1 MRRSGFTEEHD
12 AFRVM
17 VRDYLAREV
26 VPHYEDWLAAR
37 QVPREFFRGLGK
49 LGIIGMALPEEH
61 GGGGR
66 DDFRFNVVLS
76 EEAARAGVSFDSVRV
91 HMDVVVPYF
100 DRYGTPAQRARWL
113 PGICA
118 GELITAIAMTEP
130 GTGSDLAGIATT
142 AIRDGDHWV
151 LNGAKTFISN
161 GTLADLVIVV
171 ARTAREDTDRR
182 RGLSLLV
189 VEDGMPGFDKG
200 RKLDKIGLKEADTSE
215 LSFTDVRV
223 PVDNL
228 LGEEGHAFD
237 YLGANLPQERLAIA
251 IGAVAAARA
260 ALDSTIGYVRDRKVF
275 GRSLSEFQNTK
286 FELAAVA
293 TDIEAGQALVDRA
306 LAEHVAG
313 ELTPV
318 DAAMVK
324 LFCTELQGR
333 AVDRCLQLFGGYGYI
348 TEYPIARLYA
358 DARVTRIYGGTSE
371 VMKTIIS
378 RSLGL

>member
-1 MRRSGFTEEHD
+1 LRRTGFTDDHD
-12 AFRVM
+12 DFRRL

-26 VPHYEDWLAAR
+26 VPVFDDWLAAR
-37 QVPREFFRGLGK
+37 RVPRELFLGLGK
-49 LGIIGMALPEEH
+49 LGVIGLPLPLEY

-66 DDFRFNVVLS
+66 PDFTFNAILS
-76 EEAARAGVSFDSVRV
+76 EEAARAGVAFDSLRV

-100 DRYGTPAQRARWL
+100 AHYADAAQRARWL
-113 PGICA
+113 PGLAA

-130 GTGSDLAGIATT
+130 GTGSDLAGITTT
-142 AIRDGDHWV
+142 AVRDGDHWV

-171 ARTAREDTDRR
+171 ARTSREDTDRR

-189 VEDGMPGFDKG
+189 VEDGMPGFVKG
-200 RKLDKIGLKEADTSE
+200 RELDKIGLHAQDTVE

-223 PVDNL
+223 PAANL
-228 LGEEGHAFD
+228 LGDEGRAFT
-237 YLGANLPQERLAIA
+237 YLGANLPQERLTIA
-251 IGAVAAARA
+251 IGSVAAARA
-260 ALDSTIGYVRDRKVF
+260 AHDSAIAYVRDRRVF
-275 GRSLSEFQNTK
+275 GQPLSGFQNTK

-293 TDIEAGQALVDRA
+293 TEVEAGQALVDRA

-313 ELTPV
+313 ELSPA

-333 AVDRCLQLFGGYGYI
+333 AVDRCLQLFGGYGYM

-358 DARVTRIYGGTSE
+358 DARVSRIYGGTSE

-378 RSLGL
+378 RSMGL

>member
-1 MRRSGFTEEHD
+1 MRRSGFDPDHET
-12 AFRVM
+12 FRRM
-17 VRDYLAREV
+17 VRHYLAREV
-26 VPHYEDWLAAR
+26 VPDCGDWQAAR
-37 QVPREFFRGLGK
+37 QVPREFFHGLGK
-49 LGIIGMALPEEH
+49 LGVIGMALPEQY

-66 DDFRFNVVLS
+66 EDFRFNAVLS
-76 EEAARAGVSFDSVRV
+76 EEAARAGVPFDSVRV

-100 DRYGTPAQRARWL
+100 DRYGTPEQRARWL
-113 PGICA
+113 PRIA
-118 GELITAIAMTEP
+118 DGEFITAIAMTEP
-130 GTGSDLAGIATT
+130 GTGSDLAGITTT
-142 AIRDGDHWV
+142 AVRDGDHWV

-161 GTLADLVIVV
+161 GGLADLIIVV
-171 ARTAREDTDRR
+171 ARTSREDTNRR

-189 VEDGMPGFDKG
+189 VEDGMPGFVKG
-200 RKLDKIGLKEADTSE
+200 RKLDKIGLKEQDTSE

-223 PVDNL
+223 PAGNL
-228 LGEEGHAFD
+228 LGEQGHAFD

-260 ALDSTIGYVRDRKVF
+260 ALDTALAYVGDRKVF

-313 ELTPV
+313 ELTSA